1 MKIVLV
7 SMNFAPELTGI
18 GRYSGEM
25 AAGWVERGHE
35 VSVVCA
41 PPYYPT
47 WEVQPG
53 HSGGA
58 YRTEHPM
65 PGLTVHRCPIWIP
78 KRLGGLSR
86 MLHLA
91 SFAMAS
97 LPVVLRLVD
106 WQPRVV
112 FVVAPGLLCAPG
124 SWLAAR
130 LCGAKAWLH
139 LQDFEIDAAFE
150 LGLLKQP
157 LLRRFATWA
166 ERTLLRRF
174 DTVSTISGRMLS
186 LLGTKGVAARKTM
199 FLPNWVDVSSIRPTD
214 DAVALRTTL
223 CIAESQVV
231 CLYSGTLNRKS
242 GVEVLVDA
250 ARLLRDDPRIMFVI
264 CGNGEM
270 RASLEAQAQGLDN
283 VRFLDLLP
291 ASQVNALLNM
301 ADIHLLPQLR
311 GAADLVMP
319 SKLVGMLASDRPVIA
334 AAMPGTEIASI
345 VQTCGVVTEPEC
357 SAGFVQAITD
367 LAADAARRDRLGAAG
382 RAYAEAQLDTQ
393 RIFQRLDEQLDALN
407 RPPVAPVAL
416 PNGRWATWLSMF
428 GSVAGEPTADAAR
441 LPGQAQ

>member
-7 SMNFAPELTGI
+7 SMNFTPELTGV

-25 AAGWVERGHE
+25 AAGLVERGHE

-47 WEVQPG
+47 WQVQ
-53 HSGGA
+53 SGYSGSA
-58 YRTEHPM
+58 YRTEYPM

-91 SFAMAS
+91 SFALAS
-97 LPVVLRLVD
+97 LPVVLKLVV

-112 FVVAPGLLCAPG
+112 FVVAPDLMCAPAA
-124 SWLAAR
+124 WLAAR
-130 LCGAKAWLH
+130 LSGAKAWLH
-139 LQDFEIDAAFE
+139 IQDFELDAAFE

-166 ERTLLRRF
+166 ERRLLLRF
-174 DTVSTISGRMLS
+174 DTVSTISGRMMG
-186 LLGTKGVAARKTM
+186 LLAAKGVDARKAV
-199 FLPNWVDVSSIRPTD
+199 FLPNWVDVSSIRHTD
-214 DAVALRTTL
+214 DAMALRSTL

-242 GVEVLVDA
+242 GVEVLVEA
-250 ARLLRDDPRIMFVI
+250 ARRLIGDPRIMFVI

-270 RASLEAQAQGLDN
+270 RAALEAQAQDMDN
-283 VRFLDLLP
+283 VRFLDLVP
-291 ASQVNALLNM
+291 SSQVNALLNM

-311 GAADLVMP
+311 GAADLVLP

-334 AAMPGTEIASI
+334 AAAPGTEIASI
-345 VQTCGVVTEPEC
+345 VRDCGIVTEPEC
-357 SAGFVQAITD
+357 AQGFAQAIAS
-367 LAADAARRDRLGAAG
+367 LAIDPSRRDRLGAAG
-382 RAYAEAQLDTQ
+382 RAYAEAELDAKGV
-393 RIFQRLDEQLDALN
+393 FQRLDDQLDKLD
-407 RPPVAPVAL
+407 RPPEVPQAL
-416 PNGRWATWLSMF
+416 PNGRWAKLFSFF
-428 GSVAGEPTADAAR
+428 GGAETGSAGAVTAVSHR
-441 LPGQAQ
+441 TR